1 MQVVELRMDRSL
13 LCPNF
18 DGYKLSFDPVP
29 VLRQNFD
36 SDPFRLEAHVNQYSM
51 LHSELFAKNNLLWC
65 DPWMRY
71 ASYFMNEK
79 HQLVQSV
86 YDPQSGRARGQRVV
100 FVLDRGDH
108 GDGYAHVPGDYN
120 YTAVFVSERY
130 LVICDGMST
139 FHLVDTGD
147 RSRTGNDMWQRVS
160 RTPVDNGSDSRGQI
174 LYDARLDMVQERKQI
189 SLVAGHI
196 SHRHTD
202 ATQNRRNSVFYND
215 LTWGRWTLSPGSEE
229 WSYTVCQKLETV
241 GSLLYCAFEPRA
253 ESLIIAST
261 RDVHT
266 PAQREAAEAEATH
279 PRHIIPF
286 QNGADSVGSRF
297 SWTQTDEELSVRFPL
312 EGDVRRPDFQIRCT
326 ASTVRVEHLGR
337 VLIDG
342 SLFGNVD
349 NELTTWSFGPN
360 KLQLSLIKREQLRW
374 PRLFV
379 EERTGPEESDRDAD
393 EEADPLPDPQLPI
406 PNLED
411 PVEECDVGFD
421 DEEIKMGKTR
431 AIFWKIILRNFSHS
445 IAVRFNLPAGCITHT
460 IFMGSTPLLFN
471 TTLRAGFPPAFST
484 RQGVDAALWLQVYQP
499 TRPDEWNVRHEGQL
513 HAFGYV
519 QASKEQ
525 RKYTVCCPN
534 MEFVAICESYRHVL
548 VYHSRHDN
556 AEGLRKRNGPP
567 VVVGKQSLVTLDE
580 TVGDIIGVTTAPNL
594 ITILTEYALL
604 HLQV

>member
-36 SDPFRLEAHVNQYSM
+36 SNPFRLEPHVNQYSM
-51 LHSELFAKNNLLWC
+51 LHLELFAKHNLLWC

-79 HQLVQSV
+79 HQLVQCV
-86 YDPQSGRARGQRVV
+86 YDPQSGRTRGQRVV
-100 FVLDRGDH
+100 FTLDRMDH

-120 YTAVFVSERY
+120 YSGIFVSERY
-130 LVICDGMST
+130 LVICDGINT
-139 FHLVDTGD
+139 FHLIDTGD
-147 RSRTGNDMWQRVS
+147 RSRTGNDMWQRIS
-160 RTPVDNGSDSRGQI
+160 RTPVDNGLDHRGQV

-189 SLVAGHI
+189 SLVAAHVG
-196 SHRHTD
+196 HRHTD
-202 ATQNRRNSVFYND
+202 ATQTRRNTVHYND
-215 LTWGRWTLSPGSEE
+215 LTWGRWTLSPRSDE
-229 WSYTVCQKLETV
+229 WSYTVCQKLETI
-241 GSLLYCAFEPRA
+241 GSVLYCAFEPRA

-261 RDVHT
+261 RDVQT
-266 PAQREAAEAEATH
+266 PAQREAAEAAAVPPE
-279 PRHIIPF
+279 PVIPF
-286 QNGADSVGSRF
+286 QNGADPAAVNF
-297 SWTQTDEELSVRFPL
+297 SWAQADDELSIRFPL
-312 EGDVRRPDFQIRCT
+312 DGEVRRPDFQIRCT
-326 ASTVRVEHLGR
+326 ASTVHVEHLGR
-337 VLIDG
+337 VLIAG
-342 SLFGNVD
+342 TLFGRVD

-360 KLQLSLIKREQLRW
+360 KLTLIKQEPLRW
-374 PRLFV
+374 PRLFI
-379 EERTGPEESDRDAD
+379 EEGTGPDESDMDAD
-393 EEADPLPDPQLPI
+393 AEEADPLPDPQLPI

-411 PVEECDVGFD
+411 PVEECDVPFE
-421 DEEIKMGKTR
+421 DEEIKM
-431 AIFWKIILRNFSHS
+431 
-445 IAVRFNLPAGCITHT
+445 VRFNLPAGCITHT

-484 RQGVDAALWLQVYQP
+484 RQGVDAALWLQMYQP

-519 QASKEQ
+519 QASKAE

-548 VYHSRHDN
+548 VYRARHDN
-556 AEGLRKRNGPP
+556 AEGLRRRNGPP

-580 TVGDIIGVTTAPNL
+580 TVGDIIGVSTAPNL